1 MAQNNLT
8 SKSENYEDMLIYI
21 AELYYLK
28 GLSQQQIADLTH
40 QSRTNISRLLKICVE
55 KGIVEFTNIR
65 FKKSNRRSKRW
76 NRWTIKKKSSH
87 RSGGISKKY
96 FKRRYF
102 NRNKLGFDCIR
113 NRQKLQC
120 KSQIQYRCNTVIR
133 RCKLKITWCRWS
145 TYTSIF
151 CI

>member
-55 KGIVEFTNIR
+55 KGIVEFR
-65 FKKSNRRSKRW
+65 
-76 NRWTIKKKSSH
+76 IKKP
-87 RSGGISKKY
+87 SGKRVYTASQLEQTFNLKKAIVVPNGGTDEQLKRREPQ
-96 FKRRYF
+96 FIPIKRRYF

-113 NRQKLQC
+113 NRQKLQR
-120 KSQIQYRCNTVIR
+120 KSQIQHRCNTIIR
-133 RCKLKITWCRWS
+133 RS
-145 TYTSIF
+145 
-151 CI
+151 